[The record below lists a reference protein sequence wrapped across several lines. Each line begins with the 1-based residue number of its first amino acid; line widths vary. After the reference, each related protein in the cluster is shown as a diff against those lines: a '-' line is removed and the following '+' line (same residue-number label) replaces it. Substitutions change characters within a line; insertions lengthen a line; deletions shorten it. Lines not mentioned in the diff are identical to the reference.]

1 MLSLE
6 GRDIDR
12 VLIVD
17 DDPEARELYAAYVE
31 DARLEPVLAEERYNS
46 VEQLLKTADDASA
59 QAIVCDFHLSVRNY
73 ASFDGASAVA
83 RWYER
88 STPALLCTNFEK
100 AQVDEMRRWRHQI
113 PVLMRPDEFDSD
125 AFIDGIRACL
135 KEFRG
140 EYRLT
145 REPFRTLVR
154 VIDRDERAMY
164 VQVPGWYEP
173 STAIDLLKVAVPSAV
188 WAAAAPDRR
197 FHAKV
202 NIGATRMEELYFKDW
217 ELG

>member
-17 DDPEARELYAAYVE
+17 DDPGAREAYAGHVE
-31 DARLEPVLAEERYNS
+31 DARLDPVLADESYGS
-46 VEQLLKTADDASA
+46 VEALLKKAEDSKA

-73 ASFDGASAVA
+73 ATFDGASAVA

-100 AQVDEMRRWRHQI
+100 AQVDEMRCWRHRI
-113 PVLMRPDEFDSD
+113 PVLMRPDEFDSN

-135 KEFRG
+135 REFRG
-140 EYRLT
+140 EYLVT
-145 REPFRTLVR
+145 RKPFRTMVR
-154 VIDRDERAMY
+154 VVDRDERAMY
-164 VQVPGWYEP
+164 VQVPAWYEP
-173 STAIDLLKVAVPSAV
+173 STAIDLLESAVPAHV
-188 WAAAAPDRR
+188 WAAATPDRR

-217 ELG
+217 ELR